1 MVRII
6 DLRDTALPEN
16 LTDLLPRPKVD
27 TTKAVQIVQPIVEDV
42 RRHGAGAIYDLDER
56 FDGVRPESLLVPRS
70 ASSEALANVNPR
82 VAQALRIAIENARK
96 AHSAQL
102 PLPAATEIVPGG
114 VVFQRW
120 VPLRRVGLY
129 VPGGLA
135 VYPSSVVMNVV
146 TAQVAGVQS
155 MVVATPPQ
163 KEFGGLPHPTILA
176 ACELLG
182 VEEVIA
188 VGGAQAIA
196 AMAYGFEDDGYTC
209 APVDKVT
216 GPGNVYVAAA
226 KRVVQS
232 VCGIDS
238 EAGTTEIAIL
248 ADDTANPGY
257 VAADLISQAEHD
269 PAAASV
275 LFTDSETLANE
286 VQRALPPMVASTYEK
301 ERIATALDGPQS
313 AIVITS
319 TLDEALKL
327 TEAYAPEHLEIH
339 TRDALGLSDQITT
352 AGAVFIGDYTPV
364 PLGDYVAGSNHVL
377 PTGGTAR
384 YSAGLN
390 VTQFLRSMQVVD
402 YSKDALRT
410 VAPALVA
417 LANAEGLPAHGE
429 AAKLRFEGETL
440 PDLPTETR
448 GDDTSDVFEDGRAA
462 GALVLPR
469 RPDLADVEPY
479 GAPMIDVP
487 VRLNVN
493 ENPFAPAAEVVDSIV
508 EAVRAATSNLNR
520 YADRDAKGLRA
531 DLAEYVSGESGVQVN
546 PDQVWAANGSNEIML
561 ELLQAFGG
569 PGRTAL
575 GVWPTYSMYLEYARD
590 TFTNW
595 VLEGGPTT
603 DGALPTFDAD
613 VWIAAMKRE
622 IPAVVFIP
630 SPNNPTGQAVTNAD
644 LQKILDAS
652 ATTGPI
658 DERGRKTATIVV
670 LDEAYAEFRSPGV
683 PSAIELLA
691 DNPNLV
697 VTRTMSKAFAAAGLR
712 LGYLIADPSIVY
724 EVQKVRLPYHLSL
737 ITQASARAALAHAPA
752 QLAQV
757 GLIRAQREELRDW
770 LVGEGFTV
778 APSSSNF
785 LLFGPLE
792 DRHQVWEALVSRGVL
807 IREVGPDGYLR
818 VTVGSPDE
826 NEKFKAALKESL

>member
-1 MVRII
+1 MRII

-27 TTKAVQIVQPIVEDV
+27 TTKAVDIVKPIVEDV
-42 RRHGAGAIYDLDER
+42 RRHGAKAIYDLDER
-56 FDGVRPESLLVPRS
+56 FDGVRPKSLLVPR
-70 ASSEALANVNPR
+70 AAMREALANLDPR
-82 VAQALRIAIENARK
+82 VAQALRVSITNARK

-102 PLPAATEIVPGG
+102 PLPAATEVVPGG

-182 VEEVIA
+182 VEEVIS

-196 AMAYGFEDDGYTC
+196 AMAYGFKDGDYVC
-209 APVDKVT
+209 QPVDKVT

-248 ADDTANPGY
+248 ADDTADPRY
-257 VAADLISQAEHD
+257 VSADLISQAEHD

-275 LFTDSETLANE
+275 LFTDSADLASK
-286 VQRALPPMVASTYEK
+286 VQRSLPEMIAATPEK
-301 ERIATALDGPQS
+301 DRVATALSGPQS
-313 AIVITS
+313 AIVITE
-319 TLDEALKL
+319 TLDQALKL

-339 TRDALGLSDQITT
+339 TRDALELSNQITT

-402 YSKDALRT
+402 YSKDALRV
-410 VAPALVA
+410 VAPALVE
-417 LANAEGLPAHGE
+417 LANAEGLPAHGQ
-429 AAKLRFEGETL
+429 AAQIRFEGEELAALDPQKPAEDADHGGADARDADALAL
-440 PDLPTETR
+440 PY
-448 GDDTSDVFEDGRAA
+448 RA
-462 GALVLPR
+462 
-469 RPDLADVEPY
+469 DLADVEPY
-479 GAPMIDVP
+479 GAPMVDVP

-508 EAVRAATSNLNR
+508 EAVRAATANLNR
-520 YADRDAKGLRA
+520 YADRDATGLRA
-531 DLAEYVSGESGVQVN
+531 DLAEYVSDEAEVRVN

-575 GVWPTYSMYLEYARD
+575 GVWPTYSMYMEYARD

-595 VLEGGPTT
+595 VLEGGPTD
-603 DGALPTFDAD
+603 DGALPVFDAD
-613 VWIAAMKRE
+613 TWITAMHRE
-622 IPAVVFIP
+622 NPAVVFIP
-630 SPNNPTGQAVTNAD
+630 SPNNPTGQAVSNAD
-644 LQKILDAS
+644 LQRILDVS
-652 ATTGPI
+652 TQTGPL
-658 DERGRKTATIVV
+658 DERGRRTATIVV

-683 PSAIELLA
+683 PSAVELLA

-712 LGYLIADPSIVY
+712 LGYLIADPRIVY

-737 ITQASARAALAHAPA
+737 ITQAAARAALAHAPA

-757 GLIRAQREELRDW
+757 GLIRSQREELRDW
-770 LVGEGFTV
+770 LTSEGFTV

-785 LLFGPLE
+785 LLFGPLD
-792 DRHQVWEALVSRGVL
+792 DRHQVWEKLVSRGVL
-807 IREVGPDGYLR
+807 IREVGPEGYLR
-818 VTVGSPDE
+818 VTVGTPDE